1 MTEFRGVF
9 PAIITPMDQQ
19 GELNEEVFRV
29 VMEFNIQAGVD
40 GFWVAGG
47 TGESI
52 LLTDEENMR
61 IAEIAADQNAGRINN
76 IMHVGAS
83 TTRRAAML
91 AENAA
96 RIGVEAICAVPPF
109 FYAVSDEAI
118 VEHYRV
124 IGAAA
129 GLPLFAYNL
138 PPATGVEITPD
149 LMAKI
154 QDGVPEIAGLKH
166 SALNFGNIRAF
177 RDMGLNCLSGDGPL
191 MLAALATGASGC
203 VDGPLCAAPELWV
216 EVWKAYNEGDWER
229 AETVQDKAASLY
241 PAVVRN
247 GYIGSIKA
255 ILSERLGVE
264 CGDARA
270 PQLPL
275 TAEQRASIRQEVE
288 RLQLDPVATARRHRT
303 AEANT
308 K

>member
-1 MTEFRGVF
+1 MQEFKGVF
-9 PAIITPMDQQ
+9 PAIITPMDEQ
-19 GELNEEVFRV
+19 GELNEDVFRT
-29 VMEFNIQAGVD
+29 VMEFNIQAGVQ

-61 IAEIAADQNAGRINN
+61 IAEIAADQNGGRVKN
-76 IMHVGAS
+76 IMHVGAP
-83 TTRRAAML
+83 TTKRAVML

-96 RIGVEAICAVPPF
+96 KMGVEAVCAVPPF
-109 FYAVSDEAI
+109 FYDVSDEAI
-118 VEHYRV
+118 VEHYRA

-138 PPATGVEITPD
+138 PPSTGVEITPE

-154 QDGVPEIAGLKH
+154 QDGVPEVAGLKH
-166 SALNFGNIRAF
+166 SALDFTYIRDF
-177 RDMGLNCLSGDGPL
+177 HNMGLNCLSGSGPL
-191 MLAALATGASGC
+191 MLSALAAGATGC

-216 EVWKAYNEGDWER
+216 EVWNAYNDGDWGR
-229 AETVQDKAASLY
+229 AEAVQHKAASIY
-241 PAVVRN
+241 PVVIEN

-275 TAEQRASIRQEVE
+275 TAEQKGRVRREVE
-288 RLQLDPVATARRHRT
+288 RLQLVPVAV
-303 AEANT
+303 
-308 K
+308 

>member
-1 MTEFRGVF
+1 MQEFRGVF
-9 PAIITPMDQQ
+9 PAIITPMDDQ
-19 GELNEEVFRV
+19 GEVNDEVFRA
-29 VMEFNIQAGVD
+29 VMEFNIQAGVH

-52 LLTDEENMR
+52 LLTDEENMK
-61 IAEIAADQNAGRINN
+61 IAEIAADQNGGRVKN

-83 TTRRAAML
+83 TTKRAVML

-96 RIGVEAICAVPPF
+96 KMGVEAVCAVPPF
-109 FYAVSDEAI
+109 FYDVSDEAI
-118 VEHYRV
+118 VEHYRA

-138 PPATGVEITPD
+138 PSSTGVEITPE

-154 QDGVPEIAGLKH
+154 QDGVPEVAGLKH
-166 SALNFGNIRAF
+166 SALDFTYIRDF
-177 RDMGLNCLSGDGPL
+177 HNMGLNCLSGSGPL
-191 MLAALATGASGC
+191 MLSALAAGATGC

-216 EVWKAYNEGDWER
+216 EVWNAYNDGDWGR
-229 AETVQDKAASLY
+229 AEAVQHKAASIY
-241 PAVVRN
+241 PVVIEN

-275 TAEQRASIRQEVE
+275 TAEQKGHIRREVE
-288 RLQLDPVATARRHRT
+288 RLQLVPVAV
-303 AEANT
+303 
-308 K
+308 